1 MSFGNNSRDEIFNL
15 ERNYNNNNIKNYGN
29 SSGGSLRAGDD
40 MIFNKK
46 KISDDIISS
55 SSASSANSV
64 SSASDTSSDSSE
76 SVASSRN
83 KKQKKKFVRD
93 DSSESGESVSSNSS
107 GGSDNSV
114 NSGNSSSSGSRHS
127 VVKSKSNKDYN
138 MKEKKEIIYQLDR
151 LEQRGYK
158 IPFKFNL
165 NSDLEEMR
173 LEYNKLIKEKELD
186 NSVKFSRKMLMAF
199 VTTSE
204 YLNNR
209 YDPLSIQLDGWSD
222 QVHDN
227 IIDYDDIFEELHEKY
242 KSTGKKMPPEL
253 RLLISLSGSAF
264 MFHLTN
270 RMFKEQKLPDVENVL
285 KSNPE
290 LMKQFQQAA
299 AKEYILP
306 QNNKK
311 EINNFSGNMNQN
323 NGGAGILGMVSGLF
337 NNIGSGSMRNNL
349 NKNNRASRDDDS
361 DSISEIDS
369 IIDSVHK
376 NITVNKN
383 NNNIETL
390 SVSDEEITSI
400 IEDET
405 DLQITKG
412 RKNKNQRTLNI

>member
-15 ERNYNNNNIKNYGN
+15 NKGNNNNIKHYGN
-29 SSGGSLRAGDD
+29 NSGGNLRMGDD
-40 MIFNKK
+40 VMFNKK

-64 SSASDTSSDSSE
+64 SSASDTSSDCSK
-76 SVASSRN
+76 SVASSRG
-83 KKQKKKFVRD
+83 KKQKKKNVIKD
-93 DSSESGESVSSNSS
+93 DSSESGESASSNGSVS
-107 GGSDNSV
+107 GDSSV
-114 NSGNSSSSGSRHS
+114 NSGSTGSSVSRNS
-127 VVKSKSNKDYN
+127 VVKNKSNRSSTI
-138 MKEKKEIIYQLDR
+138 KEKKEIIYQIDR

-165 NSDLEEMR
+165 NSDIEEMR
-173 LEYNKLIKEKELD
+173 LEYNKIINEKEID
-186 NSVKFSRKMLMAF
+186 NSIKFSRKMLMAF
-199 VTTSE
+199 VTAGE

-209 YDPLSIQLDGWSD
+209 YDPMAIQLEGWSD
-222 QVHDN
+222 QVHDSLT
-227 IIDYDDIFEELHEKY
+227 DYDDIFEELHEKY

-306 QNNKK
+306 QNNRK
-311 EINNFSGNMNQN
+311 EVNNFSGNNNQN
-323 NGGAGILGMVSGLF
+323 NGAGILGMVSGLF
-337 NNIGSGSMRNNL
+337 NNIGNGSMRSNL
-349 NKNNRASRDDDS
+349 NKNNRVSRDDDS

-369 IIDSVHK
+369 IIDNVHK
-376 NITVNKN
+376 NITINKN
-383 NNNIETL
+383 SNNIETL
-390 SVSDEEITSI
+390 SVSDDEITSI

-405 DLQITKG
+405 DMQIIKG
-412 RKNKNQRTLNI
+412 KKNKNQRSLNI

>member
-1 MSFGNNSRDEIFNL
+1 MSFGTNSRDDIFNL
-15 ERNYNNNNIKNYGN
+15 ERNNNNNMKSFGN
-29 SSGGSLRAGDD
+29 SSGVSLRAGDD
-40 MIFNKK
+40 IIFNKK

-64 SSASDTSSDSSE
+64 SSASDTSSDGSE

-83 KKQKKKFVRD
+83 KKSKKKIVRD
-93 DSSESGESVSSNSS
+93 DTSESGESVSSNGSGSS
-107 GGSDNSV
+107 DGSA
-114 NSGNSSSSGSRHS
+114 NSGSSSSSVSRNS
-127 VVKSKSNKDYN
+127 VVKSKSNRDTS

-186 NSVKFSRKMLMAF
+186 NSVRFSRKMLMAF
-199 VTTSE
+199 VTGSE

-209 YDPLSIQLDGWSD
+209 YDPMSIQLDGWSD

-227 IIDYDDIFEELHEKY
+227 ITDYDDIFEELHEKY

-253 RLLISLSGSAF
+253 RLFISLSGSAF

-299 AKEYILP
+299 AKEYVLP
-306 QNNKK
+306 QNNRR
-311 EINNFSGNMNQN
+311 EVNNFSGNSNQN

-337 NNIGSGSMRNNL
+337 NNIGGGSMRNNL
-349 NKNNRASRDDDS
+349 NKNNRVSRDDDS

-369 IIDSVHK
+369 IIDNVHK

-383 NNNIETL
+383 SNNIETL

>member
-15 ERNYNNNNIKNYGN
+15 NKGNNNNIKHYGN
-29 SSGGSLRAGDD
+29 NSGGNLRMGDD
-40 MIFNKK
+40 VMFNKK

-64 SSASDTSSDSSE
+64 SSASDTSSDCSK
-76 SVASSRN
+76 SVASSRG
-83 KKQKKKFVRD
+83 KKQKKKNVIKD
-93 DSSESGESVSSNSS
+93 DSSESGESASSNGSVS
-107 GGSDNSV
+107 GDSSV
-114 NSGNSSSSGSRHS
+114 NSGSTGSSVSRNS
-127 VVKSKSNKDYN
+127 VVKNKSNRSSTI
-138 MKEKKEIIYQLDR
+138 KEKKEIIYQIDR

-165 NSDLEEMR
+165 NSDIEEMR
-173 LEYNKLIKEKELD
+173 LEYNKIINEKEID
-186 NSVKFSRKMLMAF
+186 NSIKFSRKMLMAF
-199 VTTSE
+199 VTAGE

-209 YDPLSIQLDGWSD
+209 YDPMAIQLEGWSD
-222 QVHDN
+222 QVHDS
-227 IIDYDDIFEELHEKY
+227 ITEYDDIFEELHEKY

-306 QNNKK
+306 QNNRK
-311 EINNFSGNMNQN
+311 EVNNFSGNNNQN
-323 NGGAGILGMVSGLF
+323 NGAGILGMVSGLF
-337 NNIGSGSMRNNL
+337 NNIGNGSMRSNL
-349 NKNNRASRDDDS
+349 NKNNRVSRDDDS

-369 IIDSVHK
+369 IIDNVHK
-376 NITVNKN
+376 NITINKN
-383 NNNIETL
+383 SNNIETL
-390 SVSDEEITSI
+390 SVSDDEITSI

-405 DLQITKG
+405 DMQIIKG
-412 RKNKNQRTLNI
+412 KKNKNQRSLNI

>member
-1 MSFGNNSRDEIFNL
+1 MNFENNSRDEIFNL
-15 ERNYNNNNIKNYGN
+15 NRGNNNNIKNFGN
-29 SSGGSLRAGDD
+29 NTVSNLRVGDD
-40 MIFNKK
+40 VIFNKK

-64 SSASDTSSDSSE
+64 SSVSDTSSDGSA
-76 SVASSRN
+76 SVASL
-83 KKQKKKFVRD
+83 KKKRKNVKND
-93 DSSESGESVSSNSS
+93 SSSESGESASSNDSASS
-107 GGSDNSV
+107 AGSA
-114 NSGNSSSSGSRHS
+114 NSGETNSTVSGNNVIKKKSSRTSSI
-127 VVKSKSNKDYN
+127 
-138 MKEKKEIIYQLDR
+138 KEKKEIIYQIDR

-173 LEYNKLIKEKELD
+173 LEYNKIIKEKELD
-186 NSVKFSRKMLMAF
+186 NSVRFSRKMLMAF
-199 VTTSE
+199 VTAGE

-209 YDPLSIQLDGWSD
+209 YDPMAIQLEGWSD

-227 IIDYDDIFEELHEKY
+227 ITEYDDIFEELHEKY

-253 RLLISLSGSAF
+253 RLFISLSGSAF

-306 QNNKK
+306 QHNRKD
-311 EINNFSGNMNQN
+311 INNFSGNNNNNNNN
-323 NGGAGILGMVSGLF
+323 NGSGILGMVSGLF
-337 NNIGSGSMRNNL
+337 NNIGNGSMRSNMNQ
-349 NKNNRASRDDDS
+349 NYKNTRDDDS

-369 IIDSVHK
+369 IIDNVHK
-376 NITVNKN
+376 NITINKN

-390 SVSDEEITSI
+390 SVSDEELTSI
-400 IEDET
+400 IEDEA
-405 DLQITKG
+405 DLQIIRGKK
-412 RKNKNQRTLNI
+412 KNNQRSLHI

>member
-15 ERNYNNNNIKNYGN
+15 ERNNNNNMKSFGN
-29 SSGGSLRAGDD
+29 TSGGSLRAGDEI
-40 MIFNKK
+40 IFNKK
-46 KISDDIISS
+46 KISDDIVSS

-64 SSASDTSSDSSE
+64 SSASDTSSDGSE

-93 DSSESGESVSSNSS
+93 DSSETGESVSSNSS
-107 GGSDNSV
+107 GGSGSSV
-114 NSGNSSSSGSRHS
+114 NSGSSSSSRSRNS
-127 VVKSKSNKDYN
+127 VVKSKSNKDYS

-186 NSVKFSRKMLMAF
+186 NSVRFSRKMLMAF
-199 VTTSE
+199 VTASE

-209 YDPLSIQLDGWSD
+209 YDPMSIQLDGWSD

-227 IIDYDDIFEELHEKY
+227 ITDYDDIFEELHEKY

-306 QNNKK
+306 RNNRK
-311 EINNFSGNMNQN
+311 EVNNFSGNQN

-337 NNIGSGSMRNNL
+337 NNIGGGSMRNNL
-349 NKNNRASRDDDS
+349 SKNNRVSRDDDS

-369 IIDSVHK
+369 IIDNVHK
-376 NITVNKN
+376 NITINKN
-383 NNNIETL
+383 SNNIETL

>member
-15 ERNYNNNNIKNYGN
+15 NKGSNNIKHYGN
-29 SSGGSLRAGDD
+29 NSVGNLRMGDD
-40 MIFNKK
+40 VMFNKK

-64 SSASDTSSDSSE
+64 SSASDSSSDGSK
-76 SVASSRN
+76 SVASSRG
-83 KKQKKKFVRD
+83 KKQKKKNVVKD
-93 DSSESGESVSSNSS
+93 DSSESGESASSN
-107 GGSDNSV
+107 GSVSDGSSV
-114 NSGNSSSSGSRHS
+114 NSGSTGSSVSRNN
-127 VVKSKSNKDYN
+127 VVKNKSNRGSTI
-138 MKEKKEIIYQLDR
+138 KEKKEIIYQIDR

-165 NSDLEEMR
+165 NSDIEEMR
-173 LEYNKLIKEKELD
+173 LEYNKIINEKEID
-186 NSVKFSRKMLMAF
+186 NSIKFSRKMLMAF
-199 VTTSE
+199 VTAGE

-209 YDPLSIQLDGWSD
+209 YDPMAIQLEGWSD
-222 QVHDN
+222 QVHDSLT
-227 IIDYDDIFEELHEKY
+227 DYDDIFEELHEKY
-242 KSTGKKMPPEL
+242 KSAGKKMPPEL

-306 QNNKK
+306 QNNRKDV
-311 EINNFSGNMNQN
+311 NNFSGNNNQN
-323 NGGAGILGMVSGLF
+323 NGSGILGMVSGLF
-337 NNIGSGSMRNNL
+337 NNIGNGSMRSNL
-349 NKNNRASRDDDS
+349 NKNNRVSRDDDS

-369 IIDSVHK
+369 IIDNVHK

-383 NNNIETL
+383 SNNIETL
-390 SVSDEEITSI
+390 SVSDDEITSI

-405 DLQITKG
+405 DLQIIRGK
-412 RKNKNQRTLNI
+412 KNKRTLNI

>member
-15 ERNYNNNNIKNYGN
+15 NRGNNNNIKHFGN
-29 SSGGSLRAGDD
+29 NSGGNLRMGDD
-40 MIFNKK
+40 VMFNKK

-64 SSASDTSSDSSE
+64 SSASDTSSDGSKSF
-76 SVASSRN
+76 ASSRG
-83 KKQKKKFVRD
+83 KKQKKKNVINDHSSETGESASSNGSVSD
-93 DSSESGESVSSNSS
+93 DSSINSGSTGSSVSRN
-107 GGSDNSV
+107 
-114 NSGNSSSSGSRHS
+114 S
-127 VVKSKSNKDYN
+127 VVKNKSSRSSST
-138 MKEKKEIIYQLDR
+138 KEKKEIIYQIDR

-173 LEYNKLIKEKELD
+173 LEYNKIIKEKELD
-186 NSVKFSRKMLMAF
+186 NSVRFSRKMLMAF
-199 VTTSE
+199 VTAGE

-209 YDPLSIQLDGWSD
+209 YDPMSIQLEGWSD
-222 QVHDN
+222 QVHDS
-227 IIDYDDIFEELHEKY
+227 ITEYDDIFEELHEKY

-306 QNNKK
+306 QNNRK
-311 EINNFSGNMNQN
+311 EVNNFSGNNNQSN
-323 NGGAGILGMVSGLF
+323 GAGILGMVSGLF
-337 NNIGSGSMRNNL
+337 NNIGNGSMRSNL
-349 NKNNRASRDDDS
+349 NNNRANRNEDDS

-369 IIDSVHK
+369 IIDNVHK

-383 NNNIETL
+383 SNNIETL
-390 SVSDEEITSI
+390 SVSDDEITSI

-412 RKNKNQRTLNI
+412 KKNKNQRTLNI

>member
-15 ERNYNNNNIKNYGN
+15 ERNNNNNMKSFGN
-29 SSGGSLRAGDD
+29 TSGGSLRAGDEV
-40 MIFNKK
+40 IFNKK
-46 KISDDIISS
+46 KISDDIVSS

-64 SSASDTSSDSSE
+64 SSASDTSSDGSE

-107 GGSDNSV
+107 GGSGSSV
-114 NSGNSSSSGSRHS
+114 NSGSSSSSRSRNS
-127 VVKSKSNKDYN
+127 VVKSKSNKDYT

-186 NSVKFSRKMLMAF
+186 NSVRFSRKMLMAF
-199 VTTSE
+199 VTASE

-209 YDPLSIQLDGWSD
+209 YDPMSIQLDGWSD

-227 IIDYDDIFEELHEKY
+227 ITDYDDIFEELHEKY

-306 QNNKK
+306 QNNRK
-311 EINNFSGNMNQN
+311 EVNNFSGNQN

-337 NNIGSGSMRNNL
+337 NNIGGGSMRNNL
-349 NKNNRASRDDDS
+349 SKNNRVSRDDDS

-369 IIDSVHK
+369 IIDNVHK
-376 NITVNKN
+376 NITINKN
-383 NNNIETL
+383 SNNIETL

-400 IEDET
+400 IEDEI

>member
-1 MSFGNNSRDEIFNL
+1 MNFEHNSRDEIFNL
-15 ERNYNNNNIKNYGN
+15 NRGNNNIKNFANN
-29 SSGGSLRAGDD
+29 SGTNLRAGDD
-40 MIFNKK
+40 VMFNKK

-64 SSASDTSSDSSE
+64 SSVSDSSSDGSA
-76 SVASSRN
+76 SVVS
-83 KKQKKKFVRD
+83 QKKKKYIKKD
-93 DSSESGESVSSNSS
+93 SSSESGESRSTNDSASSVSSTKSAGTGSS
-107 GGSDNSV
+107 VSTNNV
-114 NSGNSSSSGSRHS
+114 VKKKGSRNN
-127 VVKSKSNKDYN
+127 V
-138 MKEKKEIIYQLDR
+138 MKEKKEIIYQIDR

-158 IPFKFNL
+158 IPYKFNL

-173 LEYNKLIKEKELD
+173 LEYNKIIKEKELD
-186 NSVKFSRKMLMAF
+186 NSVRFSRKMLMAF
-199 VTTSE
+199 VTAGE

-209 YDPLSIQLDGWSD
+209 YDPMAIQLEGWSD

-227 IIDYDDIFEELHEKY
+227 ITEYDDIFEELHEKY

-306 QNNKK
+306 QNNRND
-311 EINNFSGNMNQN
+311 INNFSGNN
-323 NGGAGILGMVSGLF
+323 NNNSSGILGMVSGLF
-337 NNIGSGSMRNNL
+337 NNIGNGSMRGNMNQ
-349 NKNNRASRDDDS
+349 NYKNTREDDS

-369 IIDSVHK
+369 IIDNVHK
-376 NITVNKN
+376 NISIKNNN

-390 SVSDEEITSI
+390 SVSDDEITSI

-405 DLQITKG
+405 DLHILKG
-412 RKNKNQRTLNI
+412 RKKNNQRSLNI

>member
-15 ERNYNNNNIKNYGN
+15 ERNNNNNMKSFGN
-29 SSGGSLRAGDD
+29 TSGGSLRAGDEI
-40 MIFNKK
+40 IFNKK
-46 KISDDIISS
+46 KISDDIVSS

-64 SSASDTSSDSSE
+64 SSASDTSSDGSE

-93 DSSESGESVSSNSS
+93 DSSETGESVSSNSS
-107 GGSDNSV
+107 GGSGSSV
-114 NSGNSSSSGSRHS
+114 NSGSSSSSRSRNS
-127 VVKSKSNKDYN
+127 VVKSKSNKDYS

-186 NSVKFSRKMLMAF
+186 NSVRFSRKMLMAF
-199 VTTSE
+199 VTASE

-209 YDPLSIQLDGWSD
+209 YDPLSIQLEGWSD

-227 IIDYDDIFEELHEKY
+227 ITDYDDIFEELHEKY
-242 KSTGKKMPPEL
+242 KSAGKKMPAEL

-306 QNNKK
+306 QNNRK
-311 EINNFSGNMNQN
+311 EVNNFSGNQN

-337 NNIGSGSMRNNL
+337 NNIGGGSMRNNL
-349 NKNNRASRDDDS
+349 SKNNRVSRDDDS

-369 IIDSVHK
+369 IIDNVHK
-376 NITVNKN
+376 NITINKN
-383 NNNIETL
+383 SNNIETL